1 MEHIN
6 YFVPT
11 KEMLGFLRE
20 LSELMEK
27 HGVEIDPC
35 EETTRWGY
43 GETTSAN
50 GIEFEQQ
57 EPYCSCTISGRPITA
72 KGISEF
78 VDKTGE

>member
-1 MEHIN
+1 MN
-6 YFVPT
+6 YFAPT

-35 EETTRWGY
+35 EETTGWGY
-43 GETTSAN
+43 LELTTAD

-57 EPYCSCTISGRPITA
+57 EPYCCCTISGRHITA
-72 KGISEF
+72 KDISEF
-78 VDKTGE
+78 VDKAGV